1 MLLKKRQLE
10 RWKKKKKSLLM
21 INEKSWKNKNCDRDQ
36 MSVDEKER
44 FENLEKKRFKNA
56 SENLDNDFENDL
68 ENANFVNIKLV
79 NLHVIFFFSI

>member
-1 MLLKKRQLE
+1 
-10 RWKKKKKSLLM
+10 
-21 INEKSWKNKNCDRDQ
+21 